1 MAVDPR
7 LSLEEKKRFEQRRSL
22 IRAGNFAAI
31 PAGYRVARDQG
42 AVGLARAVGEGLTEQ
57 GVAIGDFVG
66 PKVDAIV
73 YGSGGPEATRQE
85 NARAAAAEHPQFNN
99 IERDASSTSAYA
111 LGDTAKTGLNRIFKS
126 KDANGNS
133 VYSNIAPA
141 AGSHAEERY
150 YDQYGSR
157 LGENSQGQYD
167 ARLDPLNNVTA
178 RNAAIERGQAS
189 IDYAQRG
196 QLARAEVDRQAMLDA
211 LPPEERAQLI
221 ERQAQEQG
229 LDSRAA
235 ADRGL
240 RRELAGA
247 SNAIATRNAD
257 INAANLAFNQDQA
270 LSKVERENPAAAV
283 MQQIDSLKN
292 LGRDQKLRV
301 LSNPNDP
308 RTARVLGLIERA
320 AHTAGAGGDTSLA
333 QFRKT
338 GGLRRALTHNTF
350 SDGSGA
356 FGIGNG
362 FNPNDFGMTEEDFQ
376 TVIDGYLNAQANANR

>member
-7 LSLEEKKRFEQRRSL
+7 LSAEEKRNLRRTPKPLPGESSFDTARRLGLVGFGRAAGRSL
-22 IRAGNFAAI
+22 SDIGTNVGSA
-31 PAGYRVARDQG
+31 VQG
-42 AVGLARAVGEGLTEQ
+42 AAGAVLYGTAGPEPATPLPAPENDPALHVPGPRQVRDATLARSAETIRRDPGQFGLT
-57 GVAIGDFVG
+57 
-66 PKVDAIV
+66 
-73 YGSGGPEATRQE
+73 
-85 NARAAAAEHPQFNN
+85 
-99 IERDASSTSAYA
+99 
-111 LGDTAKTGLNRIFKS
+111 RIYKS

-133 VYSNIAPA
+133 VYSNVGGAPA
-141 AGSHAEERY
+141 GAETRY
-150 YDQYGSR
+150 YNQYGNRETGSS
-157 LGENSQGQYD
+157 NPD
-167 ARLDPLNNVTA
+167 PTVVNPALDPGATDIGLLV
-178 RNAAIERGQAS
+178 AAGHGRQS
-189 IDYAQRG
+189 LPYVQRG
-196 QLARAEVDRQAMLDA
+196 QLARAEVDQQAMLDA

-221 ERQAQEQG
+221 ERQVQEQG

-240 RRELAGA
+240 RREVAAANISRADRLA
-247 SNAIATRNAD
+247 NATIG
-257 INAANLAFNQDQA
+257 NLAFTQDQA
-270 LSKVERENPAAAV
+270 LSKIERENPAAAV
-283 MQQIDSLKN
+283 AQQIDSLKN

-338 GGLRRALTHNTF
+338 GGLRRLLTRNTF

-362 FNPNDFGMTEEDFQ
+362 FNPNDFGMTEADFQ